1 MSLEYG
7 VFTVSLDFE
16 KYWGVRDKRTIEGY
30 GENLRGVQ
38 RVVPELLRVFR
49 GHDIHATWAVV
60 GFMFCKDAAELR
72 EKFPESLPTYEHQ
85 SLSPYDYISENASL
99 EKIYHFAPEL
109 ISDISAQNGQEVAT
123 HTFSHYYCL
132 EKGQDLAQ
140 FEADIHCAVE
150 VANSRGLSMKSL
162 VFPRNQWN
170 ETYLASLPK
179 FGVQCYR
186 GNQTSSMYK
195 ASDRAGQSR
204 LQRAARLADAYLN
217 LSGHNTHS
225 FESCIRRAP
234 FNFPASSFLR
244 PYDQKLSVLDG
255 LRLRRIKNAMT
266 DAAVNKRLYHL
277 WWHPHNFGKDT
288 DRNIAFFRK
297 IAEHYSALE
306 KTHGFRSLNMGELS
320 ELGENAW
327 KAISRVS

>member
-16 KYWGVRDKRTIEGY
+16 LYWGVRDKRTIEGY

-123 HTFSHYYCL
+123 HTFSHYY
-132 EKGQDLAQ
+132 
-140 FEADIHCAVE
+140 
-150 VANSRGLSMKSL
+150 
-162 VFPRNQWN
+162 
-170 ETYLASLPK
+170 
-179 FGVQCYR
+179 
-186 GNQTSSMYK
+186 
-195 ASDRAGQSR
+195 
-204 LQRAARLADAYLN
+204 
-217 LSGHNTHS
+217 
-225 FESCIRRAP
+225 
-234 FNFPASSFLR
+234 
-244 PYDQKLSVLDG
+244 
-255 LRLRRIKNAMT
+255 
-266 DAAVNKRLYHL
+266 
-277 WWHPHNFGKDT
+277 
-288 DRNIAFFRK
+288 
-297 IAEHYSALE
+297 
-306 KTHGFRSLNMGELS
+306 
-320 ELGENAW
+320 
-327 KAISRVS
+327 